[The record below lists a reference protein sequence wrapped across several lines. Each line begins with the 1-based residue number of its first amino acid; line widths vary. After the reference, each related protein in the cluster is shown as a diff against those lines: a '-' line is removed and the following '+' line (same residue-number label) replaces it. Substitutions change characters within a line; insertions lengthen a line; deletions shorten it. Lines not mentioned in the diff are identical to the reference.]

1 MLWGNKDDKT
11 STGTIAIDAAGAV
24 TGTTTAFT
32 TEARVGD
39 YIVDDATSEHYLV
52 TAIADNTNAT
62 VVAGVPGATLSVVSA
77 GANYSLNEKPKS
89 VTTAETATATHGDPE
104 LVFGVDTAEQAAAR
118 AAGTRGAHAGWVR
131 RTVGT
136 GGRAGRV
143 HVETLVAMSN
153 ISGDADDD
161 TEIPDFF
168 IDFIEIQQAPLG
180 DIADGSPVAFSVT
193 ATTVPTGGSLSYQW
207 QVDTGG
213 GFGNVSNGTTGGT
226 GTYSG
231 ATTDTL
237 SIDDVNALNGY
248 VYQCVISVASGA
260 DRTSEDLTLVV
271 V

>member
-1 MLWGNKDDKT
+1 MALWGDKDDKT

-39 YIVDDATSEHYLV
+39 YIVNDADSEHYLI

-62 VVAGVPGATLSVVSA
+62 VVAGVPGATLTAVTA
-77 GANYSLNEKPKS
+77 GAAYSLTEKPKY
-89 VTTAETATATHGDPE
+89 VTTAESATPTHGNPE
-104 LVFGVDTAEQAAAR
+104 LVFGVDVGEQAAAR
-118 AAGTRGAHAGWVR
+118 AAGPRGAHAGWVR
-131 RTVGT
+131 RTEGT
-136 GGRAGRV
+136 GARAGRV
-143 HVETLVAMSN
+143 HVETLVAMSS
-153 ISGDADDD
+153 ISGDALDD
-161 TEIPDFF
+161 TEIPDFV
-168 IDFIEIQQAPLG
+168 IAASIAQDPAG

-193 ATTVPTGGSLSYQW
+193 ASTTPTGGSLSYQW

-213 GFGNVSNGTTGGT
+213 GFASVVNGTTGGT

-248 VYQCVISVASGA
+248 VYRVVVSVTGGA
-260 DRTSEDLTLVV
+260 DVTSAALTLTVV
-271 V
+271 